1 MRENG
6 KEIDFQ
12 LIVETN
18 SGCGVFEGEAFLD
31 AFSCWKVKSDNI
43 VLVQSIGCCSWIY
56 VYAQL

>member
-18 SGCGVFEGEAFLD
+18 SGCGVFEGEAFLGD
-31 AFSCWKVKSDNI
+31 FHVGK
-43 VLVQSIGCCSWIY
+43 
-56 VYAQL
+56 